1 MTLSSRDILETW
13 MSAFMDGEL
22 DFESSTA
29 LLEGLQNDAD
39 LRQDMLQF
47 LRNHQKIQHALQTTS
62 PVLSGQEQTDLM
74 VRFWDAIEQEAQES
88 HEQDFLQERAYLLAQ
103 NVLQGRLDK
112 EALAT
117 ISEKDPACVREAA
130 KIIGQ
135 MESMRD
141 ALTASATEEAIDKL
155 RRETMNQ
162 IFGTADVGMG
172 SVDDERESNAEA
184 QAESESDDTLLG
196 DSVTFVPPT
205 AHQDQE
211 VANDNE
217 TVVENEDD
225 EFFIETP
232 GAKIIHLFQR
242 AKWPAAMTAVAAAVG
257 FFILPINEDVSS
269 SQEVTLAA
277 SDLILSDG
285 SEVEPDPYFEDRVVA
300 AWQMELAKAGEA
312 SIEALPILKDN
323 SNTEIKSLDVGSR
336 NPMVFPRPNKNITVI
351 WIGEQQG

>member
-1 MTLSSRDILETW
+1 MANSTLNPP
-13 MSAFMDGEL
+13 
-22 DFESSTA
+22 A

-74 VRFWDAIEQEAQES
+74 VRFGMPSSKRHKNHTSKIFCKNEPI
-88 HEQDFLQERAYLLAQ
+88 LLAQ

-112 EALAT
+112 ETLAT

-141 ALTASATEEAIDKL
+141 ALTASATEEPLDKL

-172 SVDDERESNAEA
+172 SADDERESNAEA
-184 QAESESDDTLLG
+184 QAESESDTLIG

-225 EFFIETP
+225 EFLLKRSS
-232 GAKIIHLFQR
+232 AKIIHLFQR
-242 AKWPAAMTAVAAAVG
+242 AKWPAAMTAVAAAIG

-285 SEVEPDPYFEDRVVA
+285 SGRARPYFEDRVVA
-300 AWQMELAKAGEA
+300 AYAING
-312 SIEALPILKDN
+312 
-323 SNTEIKSLDVGSR
+323 TC
-336 NPMVFPRPNKNITVI
+336 
-351 WIGEQQG
+351 